1 MSSLLDDD
9 SFFEHLIETYANPET
24 TNIPRTRNRGNNVT
38 AEELENSSWGQLINS
53 PDVGD
58 PSSRNGKKFRTRFR
72 TPFPLFEELLVPM
85 CIQYNVFKIQRQ
97 NAGIPVKFRV
107 LIGLRYLARA
117 HDSDTMEELS
127 GVKRP
132 TCHTIFHQFL
142 DGMVEHFFDMFV
154 TIPKGDKLK
163 KVMEV
168 YKMLG
173 FNGCFG
179 SIDCTHIFWKRC
191 PKKWTN
197 YCTGKEKCTT
207 LSFQVAVDHDK
218 RIIMCSGAFFGAA
231 NDKLIVK
238 EVRETRALL
247 GGSMKDILFSL
258 YDASGNIIT
267 VKGAYLIT
275 DAGFLQVGAF
285 MDPRIHSW
293 SSDDVRWAEFLESI
307 RKDVECLFGILKNRF
322 RFLWGYNES
331 KSYETI
337 EKAFKTCCI
346 LHNMILDFDR
356 GYHEAMKAWENVDW
370 STIDPDVITDDEL
383 AEVVQSAMRENTID
397 VLPFL
402 PSPDEPTVGEDLWI
416 IAPSSK
422 NDHFLLKD
430 LLIASFNY
438 QLRIG
443 QVYWP
448 RRFEAWQKDCHA
460 IQKIQARI
468 AKEVFNALYSA
479 PSNYVDRQ
487 GESLGEGLFS
497 TISFVRGDVIA
508 EFHGDTIS
516 YEEYLDLE
524 LTGMHRF
531 VVRVKEN
538 VYLDCRRNRFKGR
551 CKASLANSPLHA
563 VHVQSGVRAL
573 ANCSLTISG
582 PAGNDKLVTLQCSA
596 AKIDRNTEIMWSYG
610 SGHRCIPSIVDDDV
624 V

>member
-1 MSSLLDDD
+1 MSLFDDD
-9 SFFEHLIETYANPET
+9 SFFENLIETFAVCDQPKYAQ
-24 TNIPRTRNRGNNVT
+24 PRIRGNNVT
-38 AEELENSSWGQLINS
+38 AMDLENSAWGVLINS

-58 PSSRNGKKFRTRFR
+58 PSSRNGIKFRTRFR
-72 TPFPLFEELLVPM
+72 TPFPLFDEMLVPM
-85 CIQYNVFKIQRQ
+85 CKQYNVFKIQRE
-97 NAGIPVKFRV
+97 NFGIPVKFRV

-127 GVKRP
+127 RVKKT
-132 TCHTIFHQFL
+132 TCFTIFHQFI

-154 TIPKGDKLK
+154 SIPQSDQLR

-191 PKKWTN
+191 PNRWAN
-197 YCTGKEKCTT
+197 YCQGKEKCTT

-238 EVRETRALL
+238 EVPETRALID
-247 GGSMKDILFSL
+247 GSMKDVFYSL
-258 YDASGNIIT
+258 YDGMGNVIT

-275 DAGFLQVGAF
+275 DAGFLQIGAF

-331 KSYETI
+331 KHYLTI
-337 EKAFKTCCI
+337 ENAFKTCCI

-356 GYHEAMKAWENVDW
+356 GYHETMKAWENVDW
-370 STIDPDVITDDEL
+370 SSIDPDVITEEEL
-383 AEVVQSAMRENTID
+383 AEVVQQALDENSID

-402 PSPDEPTVGEDLWI
+402 PTPEPSTVGDDLWI
-416 IAPSSK
+416 ISPSSK
-422 NDHFLLKD
+422 NDHFLLKE

-448 RRFEAWQKDCHA
+448 RRFEAWQRDCHA

-468 AKEVFNALYSA
+468 AKEVFNALYGA
-479 PSNYVDRQ
+479 VSNHVDRQ
-487 GESLGEGLFS
+487 GESLGQGLFS
-497 TISFVRGDVIA
+497 TIDFVKGDVIA
-508 EFHGDTIS
+508 EFHGEVIT
-516 YEEYLDLE
+516 YEEYLDLG

-531 VVRVKEN
+531 VIRVKSN
-538 VYLDCRRNRFKGR
+538 VYLDCRKNRFKGR

-563 VHVQSGVRAL
+563 VHKLTGQQAT
-573 ANCSLTISG
+573 ANCSLHISG
-582 PAGNDKLVTLQCSA
+582 PAGEAKLVTLVCSVN
-596 AKIDRNTEIMWSYG
+596 KIERNTEIMWRYG
-610 SGHRCIPSIVDDDV
+610 SGHNCIPSV
-624 V
+624 VHDEVI